1 MKLSEAT
8 CIPLETI
15 YRALLDD
22 FPFTVN
28 YFALLR
34 NAWLLFVNTETG
46 LLYDNPRLYHDDPY
60 RIFFKAMIYL
70 RLTEDDR
77 TSSTQLVQDAWFPN
91 RSSSPPLLPHLLEF
105 AS

>member
-1 MKLSEAT
+1 MTHNNHQISKLSYSFRYLLTSKNREKSEAT

-34 NAWLLFVNTETG
+34 NAWLFVNTETG
-46 LLYDNPRLYHDDPY
+46 LLHD
-60 RIFFKAMIYL
+60 IL
-70 RLTEDDR
+70 
-77 TSSTQLVQDAWFPN
+77 
-91 RSSSPPLLPHLLEF
+91 
-105 AS
+105 